1 MDSRNSKSSQCV
13 RNDSQRSFS
22 PKATTP
28 RDSDHQR
35 TCEYLEYTIGISWES
50 AKIFTIRAE
59 VSLRENTGEKYTTC
73 GVNRDD
79 LKYALRGM
87 TKRRSCKIFPRSV
100 RFGWWK
106 SVGKYTIARVLVRY
120 FDRANVIPDDN
131 GRCGIEAL
139 SRPASIYQRRSFLD
153 RQLTWQA
160 RPASSAKRADNFA
173 IARRRS
179 ATITT
184 GEST

>member
-22 PKATTP
+22 LKATTP

-35 TCEYLEYTIGISWES
+35 TSEYLEYTIGISWES
-50 AKIFTIRAE
+50 AKIFTIRAK
-59 VSLRENTGEKYTTC
+59 VSPREKYTTC

-87 TKRRSCKIFPRSV
+87 TKCRSCKIFPRSV

-106 SVGKYTIARVLVRY
+106 SVGKYTTARVLVRY
-120 FDRANVIPDDN
+120 FNRANVIPDDN

-153 RQLTWQA
+153 RQFTWQA
-160 RPASSAKRADNFA
+160 RPASSAKRADNFT

-179 ATITT
+179 ATT
-184 GEST
+184 GESM